1 MMASKHPCMHCGVE
15 LMTEGLPSGNPQHVS
30 IRVIQH
36 ATDVCTRNLLKQL
49 LELEQRKM
57 RFG

>member
-1 MMASKHPCMHCGVE
+1 MHCGVE